1 MTNQFCKAQLFV
13 VVTNTNLSPKRVWYC
28 GDMVCCDVNR
38 INHVFFKKK
47 LVVSENEISTT
58 EIRQILNLSNGMDFE
73 ILIISIFCY
82 VISSSDF

>member
-1 MTNQFCKAQLFV
+1 MF
-13 VVTNTNLSPKRVWYC
+13 
-28 GDMVCCDVNR
+28 
-38 INHVFFKKK
+38 FFKKK